1 MYSINEDGTQDIPAM
16 IEKIHE
22 IKMSELRQLKAD
34 EESSDATDNLPYSV
48 CAVSHSLGGAAMLMY
63 LVTRCLKGLP
73 HRLSMLTLLSLAR
86 FHEDAAMIFKLFE
99 YFLPAFAPILA
110 PLIPGLYIPTK
121 FFWMLFHKLAQDFQN
136 YPAIGGLVQTL
147 LSYVVGGDSSNWV
160 GVIGTPHYNMNDMPG
175 VSYRVAVHFA

>member
-1 MYSINEDGTQDIPAM
+1 MIYQFSRYWRYSINEHGTQDIPAM

-22 IKMSELRQLKAD
+22 IKMSELRELKAD

-48 CAVSHSLGGAAMLMY
+48 CVVSHSLGGAAMLMY

-73 HRLSMLTLLSLAR
+73 HRLSRLTLLSPAG

-99 YFLPAFAPILA
+99 YFLPTFAPILA

-121 FFWMLFHKLAQDFQN
+121 KIWILFHKLAQDF
-136 YPAIGGLVQTL
+136 
-147 LSYVVGGDSSNWV
+147 
-160 GVIGTPHYNMNDMPG
+160 
-175 VSYRVAVHFA
+175 